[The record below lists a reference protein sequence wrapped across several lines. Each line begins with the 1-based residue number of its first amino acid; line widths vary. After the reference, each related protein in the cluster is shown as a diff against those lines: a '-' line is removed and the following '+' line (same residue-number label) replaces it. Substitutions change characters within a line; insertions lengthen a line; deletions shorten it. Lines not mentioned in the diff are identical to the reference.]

1 MQLNILKNE
10 MDLCIGA
17 FYIRDFRPDDI
28 QTLYGILS
36 DPAVMEYI
44 EPPYSYEK
52 TAVFLQVNG
61 LDTPRK
67 IYALADK
74 NDSVIGQI
82 IFHPYEKDAWE
93 IGWILHESCWGRGI
107 ATAVTLALVERCRE
121 MGVSRCVI
129 ECDPAQSVTR
139 HIAEIC
145 GFSRIEDRD
154 GLACYSLMLL

>member
-1 MQLNILKNE
+1 
-10 MDLCIGA
+10 MDLQVGA
-17 FYIRDFRPDDI
+17 YHIQDFRPDD
-28 QTLYGILS
+28 TEALYEILS

-44 EPPYSYEK
+44 EPPFSYEK
-52 TAVFLQVNG
+52 TVVFLQVNG
-61 LDTPRK
+61 LDTPQK

-74 NDSVIGQI
+74 NDCVIGQI
-82 IFHPYEKDAWE
+82 IFHPYEDDAWE
-93 IGWILHESCWGRGI
+93 IGWILGRSCWRRGI

-121 MGVSRCVI
+121 MGVRRCVI

-139 HIAEIC
+139 HIAEKC